1 MTFRPDELIIKL
13 HEDSL
18 YADWKKS
25 HEKSYLSHFFC
36 SLASDLKVKSQW
48 EVGFFNPDAGKI
60 SVFVEANGKFIVK
73 PEDDVFKQETTSIE
87 KLDLHLIKKSF
98 EEVSTIFQQNLAK
111 LFPDEL
117 LGDGFIVLQTFNGKV
132 LWNFTMITKTLKFVN
147 AKINAEDG
155 SIDSHQTV
163 NLVDKKGP
171 LVP

>member
-1 MTFRPDELIIKL
+1 MVFRPDERIVKL
-13 HEDSL
+13 HENSL
-18 YADWKKS
+18 YQDWKKS

-36 SLASDLKVKSQW
+36 SLGNDLKLKSSW
-48 EVGFFNPDAGKI
+48 EIGYFNPDTGKI
-60 SVFVEANGKFIVK
+60 SVFVEAEGDFIIK

-87 KLDLHLIKKSF
+87 KLDLHMVKKSF
-98 EEVSTIFQQNLAK
+98 EDVSTVFQANLEK
-111 LFPDEL
+111 LFPNEL
-117 LGDGFIVLQTFNGKV
+117 LGDGFIVLQTLNGKV

-155 SIDSHQTV
+155 SIDSHQIV